1 MLNKN
6 GLFKRLADE
15 KKKVRGGGGASK
27 QCKIATST
35 PHYGTLFLSGNN
47 KAKQKWFSVIQYM
60 FIIIFKYEIKQNKIL
75 PQI

>member
-15 KKKVRGGGGASK
+15 KKKVRGGGGGNIK
-27 QCKIATST
+27 WCKIATST
-35 PHYGTLFLSGNN
+35 PHYGSLFLSGSN

-60 FIIIFKYEIKQNKIL
+60 FIIIFTNKIL
-75 PQI
+75 PKI

>member
-15 KKKVRGGGGASK
+15 KKKVRGGGGGGGMK
-27 QCKIATST
+27 ST

-47 KAKQKWFSVIQYM
+47 KTKQKWFLLFNTCLLLFSKM
-60 FIIIFKYEIKQNKIL
+60 K
-75 PQI
+75 